1 MPLVRITVQERG
13 HLEQTAAFEDDRLK
27 LALIRSVTGDAQ
39 AFAELVREHQG
50 MVFSIAYH
58 FLQDRSLAEDL
69 AQEVFLELFQTLDR
83 IQSPAHLVYWLRRV
97 TANRCIDHG
106 RKKNRRRE
114 MALEEAPEPIA
125 SSPAADPMLLERLQQ
140 SLATLPEKQR
150 LVVIMRFQEGLGPA
164 EIAEVLEMPVNT
176 VKSTLHRSLAD
187 LRKGLTRKIREVRYA
202 FF

>member
-1 MPLVRITVQERG
+1 M
-13 HLEQTAAFEDDRLK
+13 EQTAAFEDDRLK
-27 LALIRSVTGDAQ
+27 LALARSVTGDAQ

-106 RKKNRRRE
+106 RKKNRNRRRE
-114 MALEEAPEPIA
+114 MALEEAPEPVA
-125 SSPAADPMLLERLQQ
+125 QSPAADPMLLERLQQ

>member
-1 MPLVRITVQERG
+1 M
-13 HLEQTAAFEDDRLK
+13 EQTAAFEDDRLK
-27 LALIRSVTGDAQ
+27 LALARSVTGDSQ

-97 TANRCIDHG
+97 TANRCIDQG

-114 MALEEAPEPIA
+114 TALEEAPEPAA
-125 SSPAADPMLLERLQQ
+125 SASAADPMLLERLQQ

-202 FF
+202 LF

>member
-1 MPLVRITVQERG
+1 LER
-13 HLEQTAAFEDDRLK
+13 TTAFEDDRLK
-27 LALIRSVTGDAQ
+27 LALNQALTGDAQ
-39 AFAELVREHQG
+39 AFAELVRQHQR

-69 AQEVFLELFQTLDR
+69 AQEVFLELFQSIDR
-83 IQSPAHLVYWLRRV
+83 IQSPAHLTYWLRKV
-97 TANRCIDHG
+97 TSNRCIDQG
-106 RKKNRRRE
+106 RKKQRRRE
-114 MALEEAPEPIA
+114 MALEEAPEPVTA
-125 SSPAADPMLLERLQQ
+125 SGQTDPMLLERLQQ

>member
-1 MPLVRITVQERG
+1 M
-13 HLEQTAAFEDDRLK
+13 EQTAGLQDDRLN
-27 LALIRSVTGDAQ
+27 LALTQSVQGDGL

-58 FLQDRSLAEDL
+58 FLQDRALAEDL
-69 AQEVFLELFQTLDR
+69 AQDVFLELYQSLDR
-83 IQSPAHLVYWLRRV
+83 IQSPAHLTYWLRRV
-97 TANRCIDHG
+97 TANRCIDQG
-106 RKKNRRRE
+106 RRKQRQRE
-114 MALEEAPEPIA
+114 LALEDAPEPMA
-125 SSPAADPMLLERLQQ
+125 PSSPADPMLLERLQQ
-140 SLATLPEKQR
+140 SLAVLPEKQR
-150 LVVIMRFQEGLGPA
+150 LVVILRFQEGLGPA

>member
-1 MPLVRITVQERG
+1 
-13 HLEQTAAFEDDRLK
+13 
-27 LALIRSVTGDAQ
+27 
-39 AFAELVREHQG
+39 
-50 MVFSIAYH
+50 
-58 FLQDRSLAEDL
+58 
-69 AQEVFLELFQTLDR
+69 
-83 IQSPAHLVYWLRRV
+83 LRKV
-97 TANRCIDHG
+97 TANRCIDQG
-106 RKKNRRRE
+106 RKKHRRRE
-114 MALEEAPEPIA
+114 MALEEAPEPVTA
-125 SSPAADPMLLERLQQ
+125 SAHVDPMLSDRLQQ

>member
-1 MPLVRITVQERG
+1 M
-13 HLEQTAAFEDDRLK
+13 EQTAAFEDDRLK
-27 LALIRSVTGDAQ
+27 LALTRSVTGDAQ

-50 MVFSIAYH
+50 MVFNIAYH
-58 FLQDRSLAEDL
+58 FLQS
-69 AQEVFLELFQTLDR
+69 VDR
-83 IQSPAHLVYWLRRV
+83 IQSPAHLTYWLRRV

-106 RKKNRRRE
+106 RKRQRRRE
-114 MALEEAPEPIA
+114 MALEEAPEPVTA
-125 SSPAADPMLLERLQQ
+125 AEHADPMLIEHLQQ

-150 LVVIMRFQEGLGPA
+150 MVVIMRFQEGLGPA

>member
-1 MPLVRITVQERG
+1 
-13 HLEQTAAFEDDRLK
+13 LEQTAFQDDRLK
-27 LALIRSVTGDAQ
+27 LALTRSAQGDEL
-39 AFAELVREHQG
+39 AFADLVRQHQG

-69 AQEVFLELFQTLDR
+69 AQEVFLELYQSVDR
-83 IQSPAHLVYWLRRV
+83 IESPEHLTYWLRRV
-97 TANRCIDHG
+97 TANRCIDQG
-106 RKKNRRRE
+106 RKKQRRRE
-114 MALEEAPEPIA
+114 MALEEAPEPA
-125 SSPAADPMLLERLQQ
+125 AHSPVADPMLLQRLQQ
-140 SLATLPEKQR
+140 SVAGLPEKQR

>member
-1 MPLVRITVQERG
+1 M
-13 HLEQTAAFEDDRLK
+13 EQTAAFEDDRLK
-27 LALIRSVTGDAQ
+27 LALTRSVTGDAQ

-69 AQEVFLELFQTLDR
+69 AQEVFLELFQSVDR
-83 IQSPAHLVYWLRRV
+83 IQSPAHLTYWLRRV

-106 RKKNRRRE
+106 RKRQRRRE
-114 MALEEAPEPIA
+114 MALEEAPEPVTA
-125 SSPAADPMLLERLQQ
+125 AEHADPMLLERLQQ
-140 SLATLPEKQR
+140 SLAVLPEKQR
-150 LVVIMRFQEGLGPA
+150 MVVIMRFQEGLGPA

>member
-1 MPLVRITVQERG
+1 M
-13 HLEQTAAFEDDRLK
+13 EQTEAFEDDRLN
-27 LALIRSVTGDAQ
+27 LALARSVTADPQ
-39 AFAELVREHQG
+39 AFADLVREHQG

-69 AQEVFLELFQTLDR
+69 AQEVFLELFQSIDR
-83 IQSPAHLVYWLRRV
+83 IQSPAHLTYWLRRV
-97 TANRCIDHG
+97 TANRCIDQG
-106 RKKNRRRE
+106 RKKQRRRE
-114 MALEEAPEPIA
+114 MALEDAAEPAAPAPV
-125 SSPAADPMLLERLQQ
+125 ADPMLLERLQQ

-164 EIAEVLEMPVNT
+164 EIAKVLEMPVNT